1 MPMSHAYHLDS
12 PATPGQKQRVEGML
26 ATARA
31 YLSTWCLLA
40 VILDPAER
48 AAFPSLVV
56 AVLSAYAVSSV
67 LVALLLRA
75 HTEPPRGA
83 TLAIHAADVS
93 WATAATALTGGLTSP
108 FFVLFLF
115 ALLGAAY
122 RWGSWETLI
131 TAGAG
136 VLLMASPIVLAPATA
151 LPDARLG
158 PLALRALGIRS
169 GFLIVMAYLLGYL
182 ADEEKR
188 SQARTAILDGVM
200 VRIQGETGLQATLA
214 SFLDEVL
221 RIFAARGAQ
230 LAVADADSGRAY
242 LWEAGRGA
250 QARGIQLR
258 VHEMD
263 ADGRARHLFDLPG
276 DAWRAARAEA
286 SGPGGFTVLALDER
300 GTRAPSGS
308 PPLGWPVDAAARGL
322 VAASASFGSQWR
334 GRLFLVD
341 PDPRVSAPELRV
353 LQALVRRAAPAIHAA
368 HLVSRLRARA
378 GAAERARVAREL
390 HDGVIQSLLGLEMQ
404 VDVLRRQAL
413 AKSLHTAGSLTH
425 IQALLHQEVV
435 AVRELMDQMRAV
447 EVGPGE
453 LLDRLAGMVDRFERE
468 TGIRARFVSEVR
480 ELSLSSAL
488 CREVARMVQ
497 EALVNVR
504 RHSGAS
510 HVVVRFGRQD
520 GLWALTIDDD
530 GQGFAFAGRLDLAAL
545 DTERKGPL
553 VIKERVRA
561 AGGRLTIDSRPGHG
575 ARLEIL
581 ISPERHG

>member
-1 MPMSHAYHLDS
+1 MSRAYHLDY
-12 PATPGQKQRVEGML
+12 PALPGQAQRVEGVL

-31 YLSTWCLLA
+31 YLSAWCLLA
-40 VILDPAER
+40 EILDPTER
-48 AAFPSLVV
+48 KAFPSFAV

-75 HTEPPRGA
+75 RAGLPRGA
-83 TLAIHAADVS
+83 TLAIHAADVI

-115 ALLGAAY
+115 GLLGAAY
-122 RWGSWETLI
+122 RWGSRETLA
-131 TAGAG
+131 TAAAG
-136 VLLMASPIVLAPATA
+136 VLLLASQILLAPATA
-151 LPDARLG
+151 LPDAGLE
-158 PLALRALGIRS
+158 PLALGALGIRS

-182 ADEEKR
+182 ADEEKSR
-188 SQARTAILDGVM
+188 QAESAILDGVM
-200 VRIQGETGLQATLA
+200 GRIQGETGLQATLA
-214 SFLDEVL
+214 SFLDEML
-221 RIFAARGAQ
+221 RLFAARGAQ

-242 LWEAGRGA
+242 VWEAGRGP

-258 VHEMD
+258 AHELD
-263 ADGRARHLFDLPG
+263 AEGRALHLFDLPG
-276 DAWRAARAEA
+276 DAWRAARAQA
-286 SGPGGFTVLALDER
+286 SSPGVFTVLALDER
-300 GTRAPSGS
+300 GTRTPSVS
-308 PPLGWPVDAAARGL
+308 PPLGWPVDAAVRGL

-334 GRLFLVD
+334 GRLLLVD

-368 HLVSRLRARA
+368 YLVSRLRARA

-425 IQALLHQEVV
+425 IQAHLHQEVI
-435 AVRELMDQMRAV
+435 AVRELMDQMRSV

-510 HVVVRFGRQD
+510 HVLVRFERQD

-530 GQGFAFAGRLDLAAL
+530 GQGFGFAGRLDLAAL
-545 DTERKGPL
+545 DAERKGPL